1 MKASTKNR
9 KELKKKMAKALSNKI
24 KPLTTEL
31 QDILVD
37 DLVTAFE
44 SRLAILDLEESN
56 LQCFVDEG
64 EKVINK
70 SLSLKSKSMALQH

>member
-9 KELKKKMAKALSNKI
+9 KELKKKMAKAISNKI
-24 KPLTTEL
+24 KPLPTEL

-44 SRLAILDLEESN
+44 SRLAILDLEESSV
-56 LQCFVDEG
+56 QCFVDEG
-64 EKVINK
+64 EKIFDK
-70 SLSLKSKSMALQH
+70 SVSLKSKSISLQH